1 MTPWPKLL
9 TRRQTALA
17 ALCFLLLAVA
27 WTWPVATRLTSRIPH
42 DPGDPTLNTWIL
54 WWNTQAVPFTG
65 RWWNPPVFFP
75 SAGTFALSEHLLGI
89 AVFTAPFQLAGL
101 HPTAAYNVALVL
113 SYWLSGFFAFLLGRR
128 LTGSTTGG
136 LVAGVAFAC
145 APYRAS
151 QLSHLQVLTSQW
163 MPLALFA
170 LHTYL
175 DDRRARWL
183 VLFAAAWLLQAFSN
197 GYYLLFFPVLLA
209 LWLAW
214 FVRWRAHPR
223 AGLSIAA
230 AFALSSI
237 VLVPSLLGY
246 REVHAT
252 MGLTRTREE
261 MVLFSAHPDSL
272 FKMPWLLRLWPDSI
286 GRTQEDFLFPG
297 VTAVLIVTAAAIVA
311 LRSSGFRHAVRQR
324 SPLLFYAVATGLM
337 WWLAMGPAPDDAP
350 MQAFVR
356 PYTWLTVLPGL
367 SGLRAPARFA
377 MLAVLSLSI
386 AAALATRRVAP
397 KRRAAGAT
405 LGGLVVVGLLLDGW
419 TVPLPLTTP
428 PGRFVLP
435 DVKDAAVLELP
446 ADESQVNISAMYR
459 AIQHGRPLVNGYS
472 GHTPPHYRI
481 LESALRRE
489 DPTAIDFFAQ
499 GRPLVIVV
507 DGRSDVNGDMQR
519 FVRSLPGVQEQG
531 GSGAGL
537 VFVVPAKPRERMP
550 ATGERLEPAIVRTEA
565 REHAVIDLGRRQI
578 VRAVGFPLRWHYDE
592 LGVRLAVEAS
602 DDGTRWSAVWEG
614 WTAALAI
621 TGALE
626 DQKTVPVRITLPD
639 VNTRFLRIHPAPR
652 WLVRELSVYAPR

>member
-1 MTPWPKLL
+1 M

-17 ALCFLLLAVA
+17 ALCFLLLAIA
-27 WTWPVATRLTSRIPH
+27 WTWPVATRLGSRIPH
-42 DPGDPTLNTWIL
+42 DPGDPILNTWIL
-54 WWNTQAVPFTG
+54 WWNTQALPFTE

-89 AVFTAPFQLAGL
+89 AVFTAPFQLAGAT
-101 HPTAAYNVALVL
+101 PAAAYNVALIL

-128 LTGSTTGG
+128 LTGSIAGG
-136 LVAGVAFAC
+136 CVAGVAFAC

-151 QLSHLQVLTSQW
+151 QLSHLQVLTAQW

-183 VLFAAAWLLQAFSN
+183 VLFAIAWLLQAFSN

-214 FVRWRAHPR
+214 FVRWHAHAR
-223 AGLSIAA
+223 AGLTIAA

-237 VLVPSLLGY
+237 ALVPSLLRY

-252 MGLTRTREE
+252 MGLTRTRGE

-272 FKMPWLLRLWPDSI
+272 FKMPWMLRLWPDSI

-297 VTAVLIVTAAAIVA
+297 VTAVLIVMAAAIVA
-311 LRSSGFRHAVRQR
+311 LRSSGFRQALRQR

-356 PYTWLTVLPGL
+356 PYTWLTILPGF
-367 SGLRAPARFA
+367 SGLRAPSRFA
-377 MLAVLSLSI
+377 MLAVLSLSV
-386 AAALATRRVAP
+386 AAALATRRVVAS
-397 KRRAAGAT
+397 RGAASAT
-405 LGGLVVVGLLLDGW
+405 LAGLVVVGLLLDGW
-419 TVPLPLTTP
+419 TVSIPLTTP
-428 PGRFVLP
+428 AARFVLP
-435 DVKDAAVLELP
+435 GVKDSAVLELP
-446 ADESQVNISAMYR
+446 ADESPVNISAMYR
-459 AIQHGRPLVNGYS
+459 AILHGRPLVNGYS

-481 LESALRRE
+481 LGSALRRE
-489 DPTAIDFFAQ
+489 DPSAIDFFAQ
-499 GRPLVIVV
+499 GRPLVVVV

-519 FVRSLPGVQEQG
+519 FVRSLPAVQEQG
-531 GSGAGL
+531 GSSAGS
-537 VFVVPAKPRERMP
+537 VFVVPAKARDRMP
-550 ATGERLEPAIVRTEA
+550 AIGARIAPAAVRTEA
-565 REHAVIDLGRRQI
+565 REHVIIDLGRAQV

-592 LGVRLAVEAS
+592 LGARLAVEAS
-602 DDGTRWSAVWEG
+602 GDGVGWNPAWEG

-621 TGALE
+621 AGALE
-626 DQKTVPVRITLPD
+626 DQKTVPIRITLPD
-639 VNTRFLRIHPAPR
+639 VNTRYLRIHPAPH
-652 WLVRELSVYAPR
+652 WMVRELSVYAPR